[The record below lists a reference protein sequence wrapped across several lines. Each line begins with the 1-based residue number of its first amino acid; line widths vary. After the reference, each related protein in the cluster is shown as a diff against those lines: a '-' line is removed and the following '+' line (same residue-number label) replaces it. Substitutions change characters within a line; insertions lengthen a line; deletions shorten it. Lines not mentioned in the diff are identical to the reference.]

1 LTRRSKFDNLT
12 IEDNMDKETK
22 EQRFTRLA
30 TARVNKAIKA
40 IRVVGRLAKQNTN
53 PEYGT
58 KIVGALVSAVDLVEA
73 QFQPKTNEDAG
84 GFAL

>member
-1 LTRRSKFDNLT
+1 MTN
-12 IEDNMDKETK
+12 EVKETK

-40 IRVVGRLAKQNTN
+40 IRTVGKLAVSNTN

-58 KIVGALVSAVDLVEA
+58 KIVLH
-73 QFQPKTNEDAG
+73 
-84 GFAL
+84 

>member
-1 LTRRSKFDNLT
+1 LTNLTRFDTLT
-12 IEDNMDKETK
+12 IEGNMEKETK

-53 PEYGT
+53 PEYAT
-58 KIVGALVSAVDLVEA
+58 KIVSALVAAVDLVEA
-73 QFQPKTNEDAG
+73 QFQPKADEEKT

>member
-1 LTRRSKFDNLT
+1 MN
-12 IEDNMDKETK
+12 NETK
-22 EQRFTRLA
+22 EQRFARLA

-40 IRVVGRLAKQNTN
+40 IRVVGKLANSNTN

-58 KIVGALVSAVDLVEA
+58 KIVAALVAAVDLVEA
-73 QFQPKTNEDAG
+73 QFQPKTKDEEKP

>member
-1 LTRRSKFDNLT
+1 MKFVNLT
-12 IEDNMDKETK
+12 IEGNMEKETK

-40 IRVVGRLAKQNTN
+40 IRVVGKLASQNTN

-58 KIVGALVSAVDLVEA
+58 KIVAALVSAVDLVEA
-73 QFQPKTNEDAG
+73 QFQPKPKDEDSV

>member
-1 LTRRSKFDNLT
+1 MSKVAN
-12 IEDNMDKETK
+12 ETK
-22 EQRFTRLA
+22 EQRFARLA

-40 IRVVGRLAKQNTN
+40 IRVVGKLAGSNPN

-58 KIVGALVSAVDLVEA
+58 KIVAALVAAVDVVEA
-73 QFQPKTNEDAG
+73 QFQPKAKEDQP

>member
-1 LTRRSKFDNLT
+1 M
-12 IEDNMDKETK
+12 EKETK

-30 TARVNKAIKA
+30 TARVQKALKA
-40 IRVVGRLAKQNTN
+40 IRVVGKLASQNTN
-53 PEYGT
+53 PEYAT
-58 KIVGALVSAVDLVEA
+58 KIVSALVAAVDVVEA